1 MHKMNTID
9 TMNYEPINLEDYFQS
24 GEGGQALTYIR
35 KDGSAMAK
43 MFQFGLGS
51 ETVEREFRIS
61 RAAYEAGIPC
71 PRPIRLVTDG
81 KCFGAEY
88 EVVANKRSFTRIISE
103 EPQRLEALT
112 RKFAGLGKQLH
123 SMPADTDVFP
133 DMKEVIRPWIEKSA
147 CISEP
152 LRGRLLT
159 VLDSIP
165 APKTCLHGDFHIG
178 NIITDGEKDYWI
190 DLGDFAWGA
199 PEWDLSMNF
208 FLANYLSPENL
219 DNLFHLDPATF
230 RRHWELL
237 VKSYYGIQTL
247 EEQRSCEKM
256 LLKYTALKLM
266 FNFSKRRNGQ
276 GEPSPQMEGLAN
288 AFLAG
293 MAPGIF

>member
-1 MHKMNTID
+1 MNK
-9 TMNYEPINLEDYFQS
+9 NQYQQINLKDYFQS

-208 FLANYLSPENL
+208 FLANYLSPENM
-219 DNLFHLDPATF
+219 DILFHLDPATF

-247 EEQRSCEKM
+247 VEQRACEKN